1 MDFTFQNKNKNIDI
15 YFPKICLRLLKRCSW
30 SRGSNKRRW
39 YTPLLIKKLT
49 KSIKSAVLRSSFA
62 IWNEKEFR
70 VQRDRCQT
78 SSKDVSLKYDFLAQS
93 NHVSWYSNVHLIPQ
107 ILCFKRQFSIAY
119 SPKSNIKQA
128 RRAESFG
135 SAHKLK
141 KMSWAGNFNLASWA
155 ELSFSEIKSS

>member
-1 MDFTFQNKNKNIDI
+1 MSIWWVTNWIFKVQRIVYI
-15 YFPKICLRLLKRCSW
+15 YVKHFSSVHRNEINSTKLTVWPHHVQKSGFL
-30 SRGSNKRRW
+30 
-39 YTPLLIKKLT
+39 TKKLT
-49 KSIKSAVLRSSFA
+49 KPIKSAVLRSSFA

-70 VQRDRCQT
+70 VQQDQCQT

-107 ILCFKRQFSIAY
+107 ILCFKRQFSIGY

-135 SAHKLK
+135 SAR
-141 KMSWAGNFNLASWA
+141 
-155 ELSFSEIKSS
+155 